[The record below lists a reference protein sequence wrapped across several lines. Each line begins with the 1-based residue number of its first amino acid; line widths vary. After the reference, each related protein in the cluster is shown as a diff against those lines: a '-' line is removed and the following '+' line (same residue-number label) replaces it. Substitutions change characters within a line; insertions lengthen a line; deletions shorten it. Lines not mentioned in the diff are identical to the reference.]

1 MNNETINKTKY
12 RENDKDINSLEE
24 YDIISEKIKNKTL
37 KVKEAIENYKKDSSS
52 IDLEN
57 ESVSKMF
64 YVGDSILVLKTSVNN
79 FINEVQNLNE
89 YSSLT
94 KEQKDNLSVSLHAIR
109 DIDYRESKDNI
120 SMPFALRFQG
130 IRIETTFKE
139 VCDKLQRV
147 EENPSKK
154 MKALEHCSWFDMVCF
169 FSKDGEIKQNYKFYS
184 QKLGSKSEEQEP
196 VM

>member
-1 MNNETINKTKY
+1 MSDEINRTKY

-24 YDIISEKIKNKTL
+24 YDIISGKIKNKTL

-64 YVGDSILVLKTSVNN
+64 YVGDSILALKTSVNN

-130 IRIETTFKE
+130 ICIEMTFKE

-147 EENPSKK
+147 EENPAKR
-154 MKALEHCSWFDMVCF
+154 MEDLEHCSEFNMVCF